1 MREFSLR
8 LETAGEREVLIMDI
22 LYIEETGSVSEE
34 DVKESERLKSEV
46 YQDCVEWVKDFLSPE
61 QLQHF
66 EMLFNEVAAK
76 YLFKE
81 RE

>member
-1 MREFSLR
+1 
-8 LETAGEREVLIMDI
+8 MDI

-46 YQDCVEWVKDFLSPE
+46 YQDCAERVKDFLSPE

-66 EMLFNEVAAK
+66 EHAFNEVAAK